1 VPARNRT
8 KPALAEKAWHMAQ
21 AAAKTGSGPTA
32 MVAVEQYFPLEQRI
46 LIDDLSISILPLGAK
61 VLLWFISPSWARNWL
76 IRFAEKN
83 SPGLWALVMCR
94 KRFID
99 DKLIESVDCIGAIV
113 NLGAGSDTRVY
124 RLQALAHIPAW
135 EIDQQQNIDAK
146 RARLQK
152 MFRAV
157 PSNVTLIAA
166 DFDHD
171 ELGATLKAGGVS
183 NAVPTFFIL
192 EGVLQYLTEPAVK
205 SIFDFMAKAAK
216 GSRLAFTY
224 VRKDFIDGRSLYGQ
238 EGLHQRYVQKGI
250 WIVGLEY
257 PDGVANLLSEYGW
270 RLIEDFGYEELA
282 QRYVKPSGRELS
294 STPVERVAYAEKL

>member
-1 VPARNRT
+1 
-8 KPALAEKAWHMAQ
+8 MAQ

-32 MVAVEQYFPLEQRI
+32 MVAVEQYFPENQRI
-46 LIDDLSISILPLGAK
+46 LTDDLSISMLPLDAR
-61 VLLWFISPSWARNWL
+61 VLLGFMSLSWVRNWL
-76 IRFAEKN
+76 IGFAEKN
-83 SPGLWALVMCR
+83 FPGLWALVMCR
-94 KRFID
+94 KRYID
-99 DKLIESVDCIGAIV
+99 EKLLESVNRIGAVV

-135 EIDQQQNIDAK
+135 EIDQQENIDAK

-152 MFRAV
+152 VCGAV
-157 PSNVTLIAA
+157 PNHVILIAL

-171 ELGATLKAGGVS
+171 EVCAALTAGGVS

-192 EGVLQYLTEPAVK
+192 EGALQYLTEPAVK

-224 VRKDFIDGRSLYGQ
+224 VRKDFIDGHTRYGQ
-238 EGLHQRYVQKGI
+238 ESLYKRYVQTGT

-257 PDGVANLLSEYGW
+257 PDGVVNLLSAHGW
-270 RLIEDFGYEELA
+270 RIIEDLGYEELA
-282 QRYVKPSGRELS
+282 QRYVKPTGRELS
-294 STPVERVAYAEKL
+294 TMAVERVVYAEKL

>member
-1 VPARNRT
+1 
-8 KPALAEKAWHMAQ
+8 MAQ

-32 MVAVEQYFPLEQRI
+32 MVAVEQYFPHEQRI
-46 LIDDLSISILPLGAK
+46 LIDDLSISILPLGAR

-83 SPGLWALVMCR
+83 TPGLWALVMCR

-99 DKLIESVDCIGAIV
+99 EKLLESVDCIGAVV

-146 RARLQK
+146 RTRLQK
-152 MFRAV
+152 VFRAV
-157 PSNVTLIAA
+157 PNNVTLMAV

-171 ELGATLKAGGVS
+171 ELGAALTAAGVS

-224 VRKDFIDGRSLYGQ
+224 VRKDFIDGRSLFGQ
-238 EGLHQRYVQKGI
+238 EGLHKRYVEKGI

-257 PDGVANLLSEYGW
+257 PDGVVNLLSAYGW
-270 RLIEDFGYEELA
+270 RLIEDFGYEELTR
-282 QRYVKPSGRELS
+282 RYVKPTGRELS